1 MTDTNEWLHRQ
12 PVQLIGVQEFERLP
26 GPSRANL
33 ARYNAL
39 LDLQSLT
46 IWLPRWDLF

>member
-33 ARYNAL
+33 ARYVFPLVGIGYAFFERCFS
-39 LDLQSLT
+39 D
-46 IWLPRWDLF
+46 